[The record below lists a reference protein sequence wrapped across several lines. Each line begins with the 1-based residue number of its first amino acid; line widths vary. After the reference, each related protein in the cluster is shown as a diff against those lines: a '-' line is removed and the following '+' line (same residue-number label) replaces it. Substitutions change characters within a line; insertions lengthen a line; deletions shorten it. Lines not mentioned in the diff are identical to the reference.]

1 MILIGSNLTLPEWS
15 EALRMEPHEYY
26 DDAILGYDPQ
36 EDRLIY
42 NEDKIIDI
50 LITKEGMS
58 VEDAIEW
65 YDYNICGT
73 QGEHYPNYIIPAG

>member
-1 MILIGSNLTLPEWS
+1 MISIGSKLILPDWS
-15 EALRMEPHEYY
+15 QARRLEPAESY
-26 DDAILGYDPQ
+26 DDAILGYNPM

-42 NEDKIIDI
+42 SEDKIIDI

-73 QGEHYPNYIIPAG
+73 QGENYPAYIIPTG